1 MEELVLRPKLT
12 TRVVPACLFVALS
25 PTFWFPGSVV
35 HSLAAGESAVGK
47 AVLRV
52 SILMILVGGALVASR
67 AFRLAVICRPGE
79 ITIRGYLR
87 TIRLPTASII
97 AFDVSGASIRWKD
110 SEGIPRQ
117 AKVGAFQ
124 SSSRTPQSVR
134 EHNEKSME
142 QMRSWWQAT
151 RQRAR

>member
-12 TRVVPACLFVALS
+12 TRVAPACIFVALS
-25 PTFWFPGSVV
+25 PTLWFPGSVV
-35 HSLAAGESAVGK
+35 HSLAGDSAVGK

-52 SILMILVGGALVASR
+52 SILMILVAGLLVVSR
-67 AFRLAVICRPGE
+67 AYRLAAICRPGE
-79 ITIRGYLR
+79 ITIRGSLR
-87 TIRLPTASII
+87 TIRIPTASII
-97 AFDVSGASIRWKD
+97 AFDVSDASIRWKD

-134 EHNEKSME
+134 EHNKKSME

-151 RQRAR
+151 RQRTK